1 MSEGDDEMDRLIGR
15 LHHER
20 DARLDDGR
28 PEAVAKQHA
37 RGALTARERVA
48 LLCDPTSFVELGM
61 MAAPATPGLDGAADG
76 VVVGFGKVDGL
87 PVAVASYDYTVLA
100 GSQGQIGHRKLER
113 LFTRVAQERCPLVI
127 LSEGA
132 GARVHDLN
140 PTPGQGTTTFVQLA
154 RLAAVV
160 PIIGAALG
168 HAYAGHA
175 NLLGLCDVIIGRIDA
190 TMGMSGPPLVEA
202 ALGTRP
208 RPEELG
214 PMKVHQESGVA
225 DVVVQTDQDAVQ
237 AIKTWLSFL
246 APSDKGFEPPPVRDL
261 RGAVPAN
268 GRRAYDVRRVV
279 ELLTDDG
286 SFRELRAK
294 FAPNVLT
301 GVGRIGDRQVAIIAN
316 QPRSKAGA
324 LDSNASDKAARFTQ
338 LADAWRLPILFLVD
352 TPGYMVGPAAERTG
366 LIRHSSRMLVEL
378 ANAQSPVITVVLRK
392 AFGLGYYAMGSAP
405 FSPRALMAWPTAQF
419 GGMSLKGAASIIEA
433 DSGSPEAAAGDIEQ
447 ELTHSHSVWRNAE
460 MFALDD
466 VIDPADTATLV
477 WRNLERGAD
486 ESAWLRGKRH
496 AVSPW

>member
-1 MSEGDDEMDRLIGR
+1 VSEDDGEMDRLLGR
-15 LHHER
+15 LSAEQGM
-20 DARLDDGR
+20 RLDDGR
-28 PEAVAKQHA
+28 PGAIAARHD

-48 LLCDPTSFVELGM
+48 LLCDPASFVELGM
-61 MAAPATPGLDGAADG
+61 LAVPATPELDGAADG
-76 VVVGFGKVDGL
+76 VVTGFGTVDGL

-113 LFTRVAQERCPLVI
+113 LFTRAMQERCPLVI

-154 RLAAVV
+154 RLAAAV

-175 NLLGLCDVIIGRIDA
+175 NLLGLCDVIVGRIDA

-202 ALGTRP
+202 ALGTRL
-208 RPEELG
+208 RPQELG
-214 PMKVHQESGVA
+214 PIKVHEESGVV
-225 DVVVQTDQDAVQ
+225 DLVVRTDQEAIQ
-237 AIKTWLSFL
+237 AIKSWLSLL
-246 APSDKGFEPPPVRDL
+246 APSDKGFEPPRVHEL
-261 RGAVPAN
+261 RTAVPVN
-268 GRRAYDVRRVV
+268 GRRAYDVRAVI
-279 ELLTDDG
+279 EMITDND
-286 SFRELRAK
+286 SFHELRAK
-294 FAPNVLT
+294 FAANVVT
-301 GVGRIGDRQVAIIAN
+301 GVGRIGDRPVAIIAN
-316 QPRSKAGA
+316 QPKSKAGA
-324 LDSNASDKAARFTQ
+324 LDSDASDKAARFTQ
-338 LADAWRLPILFLVD
+338 LADAWRLPVLFLVD

-378 ANAQSPVITVVLRK
+378 ANAQSPVVTVVLRK

-433 DSGSPEAAAGDIEQ
+433 DSGSADAAAGDIEQ
-447 ELTHSHSVWRNAE
+447 ALTESHSVWRNAE
-460 MFALDD
+460 LFALDD

-477 WRNLERGAD
+477 WRNLDRGPA
-486 ESAWLRGKRH
+486 ESAWLLGKRH